1 MIFKTT
7 IHSGY
12 SQTAGHFLKMDD
24 NEKIIELGTKNL
36 ISDNWKDASR
46 EMHALGLLS
55 NNINYSMAHTSINSS
70 PGEPQ
75 LSQKEFEYVIKLWD
89 EEFNTFNQ
97 PNALIGHVKKN
108 RSHIHRMLSLVNE
121 DGTNIRM
128 DNYMARQEKVARI
141 AEFDLGHQFTVGRF
155 NQNVIKHLRKEGRD
169 DVAEAMTKAGLHQA
183 IRSSSI
189 MKHKEWQQEIRTGIK
204 LTDVRSR
211 ILTAWK
217 NSYSGTD
224 LQNRLAETGLTL
236 VQGHKT
242 VGVLDNSGSF
252 HGLLRSLNAGSK
264 QQGIPMNL
272 KKADIDTLLARITLP
287 DATNIK
293 TSHQQTK
300 TKNSTS
306 FTQISKHSKKKHATI
321 QKSEQAPNIPKLQI
335 TPKLKKPEEG
345 DHGAG
350 AKRTKDAAD
359 EEKMRDA
366 EDKIDAEANAI
377 KNNVVKQ
384 NQTDQKNHDAAGKYE
399 NNKKEAA
406 AQYEENKQ
414 KLKK

>member
-1 MIFKTT
+1 MILKTT

-12 SQTAGHFLKMDD
+12 SQTAGHCLKMDD

-46 EMHALGLLS
+46 EMHALGILS

-70 PGEPQ
+70 PDEPQ

-89 EEFNTFNQ
+89 EEFNTSNQ

-169 DVAEAMTKAGLHQA
+169 DVAKAMTKAGLHQA
-183 IRSSSI
+183 QRPSSI
-189 MKHKEWQQEIRTGIK
+189 MKHKEWQQETRTGIK

-211 ILTAWK
+211 ILTAWQ
-217 NSYSGTD
+217 NSHTGTD
-224 LQNRLAETGLTL
+224 FQNRLADTGLTL
-236 VQGHKT
+236 VQGHKI
-242 VGVLDNSGSF
+242 VGVLDESGSF

-272 KKADIDTLLARITLP
+272 KKADIDTLLAGITLP

-293 TSHQQTK
+293 TSHQKTK
-300 TKNSTS
+300 TKKDTASTQ
-306 FTQISKHSKKKHATI
+306 TSKHSKKKPATI
-321 QKSEQAPNIPKLQI
+321 QKSEQAQNISKSKI
-335 TPKLKKPEEG
+335 TTKLKKPEEG

-350 AKRTKDAAD
+350 AKRAKDAAD
-359 EEKMRDA
+359 EEKIRNA
-366 EDKIDAEANAI
+366 EEKIDTIANTITNKAI
-377 KNNVVKQ
+377 RQ
-384 NQTDQKNHDAAGKYE
+384 NQTDQKEHDAAGKYE
-399 NNKKEAA
+399 NDKKEAA

-414 KLKK
+414 KLNK